1 MELSG
6 VELYR
11 ERPTLAAA
19 AAAVAV
25 GCSTLLRVY
34 DAHRAR
40 EREVRQNRR
49 LPAHSDLSI
58 RPNGLPRA
66 DEFSERA
73 ASACRDS
80 HEAALLR
87 RRHESVGARVE
98 LYAPAMI
105 GGIHYY
111 KE

>member
-11 ERPTLAAA
+11 ERPTLATAA
-19 AAAVAV
+19 AAAV
-25 GCSTLLRVY
+25 GCSTLLSVS

-40 EREVRQNRR
+40 EREVRPNRR
-49 LPAHSDLSI
+49 LPAYSDLSI
-58 RPNGLPRA
+58 RPDGLPRA

-73 ASACRDS
+73 APPCRDS

-87 RRHESVGARVE
+87 RRHESVGTRVE

-105 GGIHYY
+105 GGIHY
-111 KE
+111 